1 MRTLSLATSLAALAL
16 ATGCAQQCQQIQAD
30 RAAFEQRSVEPATA
44 PHLSVVIPQK
54 LIDRAITAG
63 IQKIAPKDIPIPG
76 LGSLAQY
83 ISGALR
89 IAPDR
94 MAVQR
99 MANGRYQV
107 TMDLDVK
114 MGGNSLFKMAAATE
128 TEPTA
133 DPKSGVVEL
142 ALRPD
147 AIQSVVPSVPANAGA
162 RLADALTAQLPAVA
176 RSLIPAAQVRQ
187 IAQASVQKLITS
199 SFDVVRR
206 QVLAP
211 MGELARFRFEMPDL
225 PLANL
230 ALVNANGALRIDART
245 TLPVTAGL
253 AGPALNQSLAS
264 AASDRIEVRFA
275 TQTLVELVNRALGN
289 GDLPGNYSLD
299 GKADANGTVKA
310 ALAWQSGGAAPLKVD
325 LWQPSG
331 ICLKA
336 RVAARPLLS
345 FGDKGMSIGI
355 ENATIESVTGPPMA
369 NTLISNAA
377 GWVKTMW
384 SNAAT
389 KGDTSSKGARLSL
402 GKGGKGGFNL
412 AGVQLQGDTVTLGL
426 DFAEK

>member
-1 MRTLSLATSLAALAL
+1 MRLAFLLASSLL
-16 ATGCAQQCQQIQAD
+16 ATGCAQQCQQIKAD
-30 RAAFEQRSVEPATA
+30 RLAFEQRTVEPATA
-44 PHLSVVIPQK
+44 PHFSVVIPQA
-54 LIDRAITAG
+54 LIDKAIAAG

-83 ISGALR
+83 VSGALR

-99 MANGRYQV
+99 MDNGRYQV

-114 MGGNSLFKMAAATE
+114 MGGTSLFRMAAATE

-147 AIQSVVPSVPANAGA
+147 SIQSVVPSVPANAGA
-162 RLADALTAQLPAVA
+162 RLADALFAKLPALAKRVV
-176 RSLIPAAQVRQ
+176 PMAQVRE
-187 IAQASVQKLITS
+187 IAQASVQSLITS

-206 QVLAP
+206 QVLSP

-230 ALVNANGALRIDART
+230 AIVNANGALRIDART

-253 AGPALNQSLAS
+253 ASGALNQRLANPS
-264 AASDRIEVRFA
+264 PDRIEVRFA
-275 TQTLVELVNRALGN
+275 TQTLVELVNNAMGT
-289 GDLPGNYSLD
+289 GDLPANYSLD
-299 GKADANGTVKA
+299 GTASAQGPVQA

-325 LWQPSG
+325 LWQPTG

-336 RVAARPLLS
+336 RVAAKPMLA
-345 FGDKGMSIGI
+345 FGDNGLTIGV
-355 ENATIESVTGPPMA
+355 ENATVESVTGPPMA
-369 NTLISNAA
+369 NQLVSNAA
-377 GWVKTMW
+377 GWAKNMW
-384 SNAAT
+384 GNAAS
-389 KGDTSSKGARLSL
+389 KGNSTSKGAKLSL
-402 GKGGKGGFNL
+402 GKGSKGGFNL
-412 AGVQLQGDTVTLGL
+412 AGVALQGDTLTLGL
-426 DFAEK
+426 DFGGK